1 MVSGYVM
8 IVNLNDCISCG
19 EDTSFGSGRFVNRI
33 PADDNYMCAEC
44 QMVECDMCDE
54 KTLEYH
60 VTLDGEWICD
70 DCKPKCNPNRFE
82 ENDHENS
89 I

>member
-1 MVSGYVM
+1 M
-8 IVNLNDCISCG
+8 LKENDCIECG
-19 EDTSFGSGRFVNRI
+19 KDTSFGSGRFVNRI
-33 PADDNYMCAEC
+33 PADDNYMCPEC

-60 VTLDGEWICD
+60 VTLDGEWICE

-82 ENDHENS
+82 ENDNEC
-89 I
+89 